1 MTAQDKIQFR
11 SKRDRENEIDLVRNY
26 RAIAIPA
33 IAAASH
39 ASRKA
44 APAKHRPDDAATV
57 SLIAAE

>member
-1 MTAQDKIQFR
+1 MTPQDKLQFR
-11 SKRDRENEIDLVRNY
+11 SKRDRENEIDLARNY

-39 ASRKA
+39 AARKA
-44 APAKHRPDDAATV
+44 PPATRRPDDAEPM

>member
-1 MTAQDKIQFR
+1 MTTQDNLQFR
-11 SKRDRENEIDLVRNY
+11 SRRERENEIDLARNY

-33 IAAASH
+33 IAAASQ

-44 APAKHRPDDAATV
+44 APAKHRADDAQAI

>member
-1 MTAQDKIQFR
+1 MTTQDNLQFR
-11 SKRDRENEIDLVRNY
+11 SRRERENEIDLARNY

-39 ASRKA
+39 ASRKV
-44 APAKHRPDDAATV
+44 APATRRSDEAETV